1 MSSSDALHPQ
11 QLRMFIPAG
20 ELMDPKQYLVHSFE
34 HLAGES
40 TKDVQA
46 RKLEE
51 SKQPYYVPETD
62 EKPHGGGV
70 WNSLSSGAQ
79 IEKPIRLV
87 GQADLKEQE
96 GEGIIRMRKGV
107 NPQALVRD
115 GMHRIAAAAD
125 VDPKMEVP
133 VQWDRNIHWEHDR
146 LGRPADPPPPEPES
160 DPLEGGL
167 RWSKNEVPGGPYKI
181 QRESDTNLWHQHH
194 YDRGADDWVKQEHGM
209 SEGET
214 RKFLV
219 EREDHFPNE

>member
-1 MSSSDALHPQ
+1 MPASDHVHPQ

-20 ELMDPKQYLVHSFE
+20 ELMDPKQYGVHAFE
-34 HLAGES
+34 HFEGES
-40 TKDVQA
+40 TKDVQT

-51 SKQPYYVPETD
+51 SKQPYATD
-62 EKPHGGGV
+62 TGEQPHGGGI

-79 IEKPIRLV
+79 IQKPIRLV
-87 GQADLKEQE
+87 GQADLKEQHD
-96 GEGIIRMRKGV
+96 EGIIRMRKGV

-133 VQWDRNIHWEHDR
+133 VQWERNVHWEHDR
-146 LGRPADPPPPEPES
+146 LGRPNDPPPPEPEE

-167 RWSKNEVPGGPYKI
+167 RWSLSEIPGGPYKV
-181 QRESDTNLWHQHH
+181 QREDDTNLWHQHH
-194 YDRGADDWVKQEHGM
+194 YDRGADNWVKQEHGM
-209 SEGET
+209 SDGET

-219 EREDHFPNE
+219 DREDHFPNE

>member
-125 VDPKMEVP
+125 VDPK
-133 VQWDRNIHWEHDR
+133 
-146 LGRPADPPPPEPES
+146 
-160 DPLEGGL
+160 
-167 RWSKNEVPGGPYKI
+167 
-181 QRESDTNLWHQHH
+181 
-194 YDRGADDWVKQEHGM
+194 
-209 SEGET
+209 
-214 RKFLV
+214 
-219 EREDHFPNE
+219 